1 MQDGVI
7 FIEKPKNWTS
17 RDVVNQISKIFNT
30 KKVGHTGT
38 LDPIAKGV
46 LIVCLGKY
54 TKLVNLLTNTSKTYI
69 ATMKLGIETDTLD
82 ITGNIIKTEEFNISE
97 EKIRMAFQNFPKK
110 YNQEVPSFSAIKVK
124 GKKLYE
130 YARKNIKV
138 ELPKKEVEIFSLKIL
153 EIKKDTIIFEANVSK
168 GTYIRSLIRDLAYQM
183 KTVGTMTDL
192 IRTKQGNVMLQDCIP
207 LEKVTKN
214 TSLKQLKDLFFF
226 PSIEINEEEVKKVQ
240 NGNSIKL
247 TTNEETIFLTKNKE
261 PIAIYKKN
269 ENKYIMIFKAI

>member
-214 TSLKQLKDLFFF
+214 TSLKQLKDLFSF